1 MVTPEVRSR
10 AHSTTSSPA
19 IGTKAPPPTPVNT
32 SVNAEGAP
40 KLEPIEEDE
49 ADVLAKLVEE
59 SKFGLGDSKF
69 ASNGGLRYPVAEYN
83 PGQLLST
90 SLNQKTPGHTEV
102 TAPPSAP
109 NIKEDMFKPPRDYM
123 DEVVC
128 EFQKNHIDD
137 FKNDD
142 TALKEQAQPPQ
153 QLPPTASTAASK
165 ESAPSTNDYETAIT
179 PIKPIEKV
187 SQDVKTAE
195 SKSSKSKVNAEAETS
210 SSKATEAA
218 ISTAESMV
226 GEEDE
231 DREHLTHFKSWGKPQ
246 ARDKAGK

>member
-1 MVTPEVRSR
+1 
-10 AHSTTSSPA
+10 
-19 IGTKAPPPTPVNT
+19 
-32 SVNAEGAP
+32 
-40 KLEPIEEDE
+40 LEPIQEDD

-59 SKFGLGDSKF
+59 SKLGLGDSKF
-69 ASNGGLRYPVAEYN
+69 ASHGGLRYPVAEYK

-90 SLNQKTPGHTEV
+90 SLNQKTPGRTEV
-102 TAPPSAP
+102 TALPSAP

-128 EFQKNHIDD
+128 EFQENHIDD

-142 TALKEQAQPPQ
+142 TAMKEQAQSPQ
-153 QLPPTASTAASK
+153 QLPPQASTAASK
-165 ESAPSTNDYETAIT
+165 ESAPSTSGYETAIM

-187 SQDVKTAE
+187 SQDAKTAE
-195 SKSSKSKVNAEAETS
+195 SKSSKSKTDAEAETS

-226 GEEDE
+226 GEEEE
-231 DREHLTHFKSWGKPQ
+231 DREHLTHFRSWGKPR
-246 ARDKAGK
+246 AREKAGKQIELATSPSILIRL